1 MRFFFWVLTLIA
13 AIIAAVH
20 FSDLNPDP
28 ITIHVPFVKPS
39 SVEVTPIYLVLSCI
53 AAGALAVVMLVGVRE
68 MRAMILNWRSTQR
81 LKREEKLQSYY
92 TNGVLASLSR
102 RPNEAISQLQKVLA
116 LDPNHTH
123 ALLSLGNIF
132 RKEKHYNEAIRL
144 HRKARLLEE
153 GNMEI
158 LLSLARD
165 LEDAKRYDEAIQ
177 ALEDVLKLDGT
188 NPTALHRIRDIHIR
202 NDKWK
207 DAHAIQER
215 LLKAGLSEA
224 EVRAETQV
232 LAGLKYELGRYF
244 VERGDRDQAR
254 RCFKDAIKL
263 DKSFLPARI
272 GFGETLIREG
282 KLRQA
287 AESWEKSYVKTG
299 NPIFLQRLEDLY
311 LELGEPGEMLRI
323 YQQALAKRHND
334 PFLKLAL
341 GKLYYRL
348 EMIDDALDLLSTMED
363 IQDPTGD
370 LPQIMASLYIRKGE
384 TETALMAMQEVIS
397 RSRAG
402 MTPLVCSACHY
413 ETREWS
419 GRCPACGRWNTLA
432 VTTPTVGAGSP
443 TREDAREGS
452 QPRPYPAVTSP
463 FEIV

>member
-1 MRFFFWVLTLIA
+1 MRFFIWILTLIA
-13 AIIAAVH
+13 AIIAAVQ
-20 FSDLNPDP
+20 FSALNPDP
-28 ITIHVPFVKPS
+28 VTLKLSPQS
-39 SVEVTPIYLVLSCI
+39 STQVTPIYLVLACI
-53 AAGALAVVMLVGVRE
+53 AAGALAIVMLVGVRE
-68 MRAMILNWRSTQR
+68 IRAHILNWRSTQR
-81 LKREEKLQSYY
+81 RKREEKIQSYY

-102 RPNEAISQLQKVLA
+102 RTSEAISQLQKVLA
-116 LDPNHTH
+116 LDPNHTR

-165 LEDAKRYDEAIQ
+165 LEDAKRSDEAIQ

-188 NPTALHRIRDIHIR
+188 NPTALYRIRDIHIR
-202 NDKWK
+202 NEKWK
-207 DAHAIQER
+207 DAHAVQER
-215 LLKAGLSEA
+215 LLKAGLPEA
-224 EVRAETQV
+224 EVRAENQV
-232 LAGLKYELGRYF
+232 LTGLKYELGRQYM
-244 VERGDRDQAR
+244 ERGDREQAR
-254 RCFKDAIKL
+254 RYYKDAIKL
-263 DKSFLPARI
+263 DKGFLPARI

-299 NPIFLQRLEDLY
+299 NAIFLQRLEDLY
-311 LELGEPGEMLRI
+311 LEMGEPSEMLRI
-323 YQQALAKRHND
+323 YQQSLARRNND
-334 PFLKLAL
+334 PSLKLAL

-348 EMIDDALDLLSTMED
+348 EMIDDAFDLLSTLEG

-370 LPQIMASLYIRKGE
+370 LTQIMASLYIRKGD
-384 TETALMAMQEVIS
+384 TETALMEMQEVIS

-402 MTPLVCSACHY
+402 VTPLACSACRY

-419 GRCPACGRWNTLA
+419 GRCPACGRWNTMA
-432 VTTPTVGAGSP
+432 VTTPTVGTGTP
-443 TREDAREGS
+443 TREGARDSS

-463 FEIV
+463 IEIV